1 MRSLLKHFVINTAC
15 LYLISLAVSGIVFEN
30 GFVTLC
36 LTGLVLMLV
45 TMIIKPILNILL
57 LPFNLVTFGLFK
69 WVSFAITFYLV
80 TLIVPGFRLTDFVY
94 PGLNSYWLS
103 LPAINLSGTMA
114 FLAFAF
120 LISFVSSVIY
130 WIFK

>member
-1 MRSLLKHFVINTAC
+1 M
-15 LYLISLAVSGIVFEN
+15 LI
-30 GFVTLC
+30 
-36 LTGLVLMLV
+36 
-45 TMIIKPILNILL
+45 TMVIKPILNILL

-80 TLIVPGFRLTDFVY
+80 TLIVPGFKLSNFVFAGY
-94 PGLNSYWLS
+94 NSYWLS
-103 LPAINLSGTMA
+103 LPPLSLTGVMA

-120 LISFVSSVIY
+120 LISFFSSLVY

>member
-1 MRSLLKHFVINTAC
+1 MRSLLKHFIINTVC
-15 LYLISLAVSGIVFEN
+15 LYLLSLVVSGIIFEN

-36 LTGLVLMLV
+36 LTGFVLMLV
-45 TMIIKPILNILL
+45 TMIIKPIINILL

-80 TLIVPGFRLTDFVY
+80 TLLVPGFKLTDFAFAGY
-94 PGLNSYWLS
+94 NSYWIS
-103 LPAINLSGTMA
+103 LPAINLSGMMA

-120 LISFVSSVIY
+120 LISFVSSLIY